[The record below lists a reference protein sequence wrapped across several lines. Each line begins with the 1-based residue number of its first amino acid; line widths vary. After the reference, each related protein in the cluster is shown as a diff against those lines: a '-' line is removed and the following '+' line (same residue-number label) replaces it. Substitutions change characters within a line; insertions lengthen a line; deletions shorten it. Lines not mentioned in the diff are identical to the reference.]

1 MVDHVD
7 TWFPTKEACE
17 EYIRS
22 DILGAELGD
31 LPGGDKAVPGPC
43 ASAITG
49 LGSGCER
56 APVTGRRR
64 ARVAAVEDVD
74 RHRPD
79 VPRPAGRGRGPHR
92 VRGGLAGPGG
102 PDQAR

>member
-1 MVDHVD
+1 MVDHLD

-31 LPGGDKAVPGPC
+31 LPGGDKAVPCPC
-43 ASAITG
+43 APAVTR

-64 ARVAAVEDVD
+64 AGLAAVEDVD
-74 RHRPD
+74 RHRPALSRPPARRPAPPRAP
-79 VPRPAGRGRGPHR
+79 VGLPSPPRPN
-92 VRGGLAGPGG
+92 
-102 PDQAR
+102 